1 MIISEINE
9 NIFNDFATKHT
20 LKNFFQ
26 TKEYGNFMKFS
37 DFSVMYIG
45 AYDNGSLVAASLV
58 LYKTLS
64 AGIKY
69 GYAPR
74 GFLIDY
80 YNTDLLTRFTREV
93 KAYFS
98 KRKFAFI
105 KINPE
110 ITFATLDYE
119 KKLKNVNKTN
129 RELIDTLKSLGYV
142 KLKDHL
148 YFESLLPKYT
158 PVIYL
163 PNYNFDLLN
172 KNMIDT
178 LRNHELSG
186 ITLTIGTENDLET
199 FYSFV
204 KGKTAHPLSY
214 YKKLYNAFRE
224 TGKIDLVLVA
234 LDYSMYVKYLQK
246 QFAYEQVNNDRIN
259 NEFRNNPNDPDL
271 YQEKMKSDQLVNQL
285 QFDIA
290 KVNDKMGENPEKQIL
305 GSALIIKH
313 EGRITLFIS
322 GCNKDFNG
330 IDLKTYMYYKI
341 IKDYKDNGYLYL
353 DLYGITGD
361 FEDTNPYKDLNDFK
375 LKFEPT
381 VYEYIGEFDLIVNKP
396 FHQFLWS
403 TNKIQKEF
411 YRSKNTGIY

>member
-9 NIFNDFATKHT
+9 NIFSDFASKHT

-26 TKEYGNFMKFS
+26 TKEYGTFMKYS
-37 DFSVMYIG
+37 DFSIMYIG
-45 AYDNGSLVAASLV
+45 AYENGVLVAASLI
-58 LYKTLS
+58 LYKVLS

-74 GFLIDY
+74 GFIVDY
-80 YNTDLLTRFTREV
+80 YNNDLLVKFTKEI
-93 KAYFS
+93 KSYFF

-110 ITFATLDYE
+110 ITYATLDYE
-119 KKLKNVNKTN
+119 KKTKSINQTNKD
-129 RELIDTLKSLGYV
+129 LIATLKSLGYV
-142 KLKDHL
+142 KLKDNL

-172 KNMIDT
+172 KTMIDT
-178 LRNHELSG
+178 LRDDELSG
-186 ITLTIGTENDLET
+186 ITLTVGTTDDIDT

-204 KGKTAHPLSY
+204 KDKTAHPVSY
-214 YKKLYNAFRE
+214 YKKLYESFKASD
-224 TGKIDLVLVA
+224 KADLLLVTMN
-234 LDYSMYVKYLQK
+234 YSMYVKYLQK
-246 QFAYEQVNNDRIN
+246 QFAYEQTNNDRIN
-259 NEFRNNPNDPDL
+259 AKFRENPNDHEL
-271 YQEKMKSDQLVNQL
+271 YDQKRISDQLINKL
-285 QFDIA
+285 SYDISTA
-290 KVNDKMGENPEKQIL
+290 NEKMGDSQQKEIL

-313 EGRITLFIS
+313 EGRVTIYIC

-330 IDLKTYMYYKI
+330 IDIKTYMYYKI
-341 IKDYKDNGYLYL
+341 IKDYKDNNYLYL

-361 FEDTNPYKDLNDFK
+361 FEDSNPYKDLNDFK

-411 YRSKNTGIY
+411 YKSKNTSLY

>member
-9 NIFNDFATKHT
+9 NIFNDFASKHT

-26 TKEYGNFMKFS
+26 TREYGNFMKFS

-172 KNMIDT
+172 KNMIDK
-178 LRNHELSG
+178 LRKHELSN
-186 ITLTIGTENDLET
+186 ITLAIGTENDLET
-199 FYSFV
+199 F
-204 KGKTAHPLSY
+204 
-214 YKKLYNAFRE
+214 
-224 TGKIDLVLVA
+224 
-234 LDYSMYVKYLQK
+234 
-246 QFAYEQVNNDRIN
+246 
-259 NEFRNNPNDPDL
+259 
-271 YQEKMKSDQLVNQL
+271 
-285 QFDIA
+285 
-290 KVNDKMGENPEKQIL
+290 
-305 GSALIIKH
+305 
-313 EGRITLFIS
+313 
-322 GCNKDFNG
+322 
-330 IDLKTYMYYKI
+330 
-341 IKDYKDNGYLYL
+341 
-353 DLYGITGD
+353 
-361 FEDTNPYKDLNDFK
+361 
-375 LKFEPT
+375 
-381 VYEYIGEFDLIVNKP
+381 
-396 FHQFLWS
+396 
-403 TNKIQKEF
+403 
-411 YRSKNTGIY
+411 

>member
-9 NIFNDFATKHT
+9 TLFGDFASKHA

-26 TKEYGNFMKFS
+26 TKEYGTFMKHSEFE
-37 DFSVMYIG
+37 VMYIG
-45 AYDNGSLVAASLV
+45 AYENGVLVAASLI
-58 LYKTLS
+58 LYKSLS

-80 YNTDLLTRFTREV
+80 YNTDLLTRFTKEI
-93 KAYFS
+93 KSYFF

-110 ITFATLDYE
+110 ITYSQLDYE
-119 KKLKNVNKTN
+119 TKTKNVNQANK
-129 RELIDTLKSLGYV
+129 ELVATLKSLGYT

-178 LRNHELSG
+178 LRNNELSG
-186 ITLTIGTENDLET
+186 ITLTVGKEDDIET

-204 KGKTAHPLSY
+204 KDKTAHPIKY
-214 YKKLYNAFRE
+214 YKSLYSIFHESDKA
-224 TGKIDLVLVA
+224 DLLIVNM
-234 LDYSMYVKYLQK
+234 DYSMYVKYLQK
-246 QFAYEQVNNDRIN
+246 QYAYEQVNNDRIN
-259 NEFRNNPNDPDL
+259 SKFRENPKDQDL
-271 YQEKMKSDQLVNQL
+271 YNQKMESDALLNKISVDITTANNKMIDNQP
-285 QFDIA
+285 
-290 KVNDKMGENPEKQIL
+290 KETL
-305 GSALIIKH
+305 GAALIIKH
-313 EGRITLFIS
+313 EGRITIYIC
-322 GCNKDFNG
+322 GCNKEFNG
-330 IDLKTYMYYKI
+330 IDIKTYMYYKI
-341 IKDYKDNGYLYL
+341 IKDYKDRNYLYL

-361 FEDTNPYKDLNDFK
+361 FTDTNPYKSLNDFK

-411 YRSKNTGIY
+411 YRSKDTSLN

>member
-26 TKEYGNFMKFS
+26 TREYGNFMKFS

-204 KGKTAHPLSY
+204 KDKTAHPLSY

-259 NEFRNNPNDPDL
+259 NEFRSNPNDPDL

-290 KVNDKMGENPEKQIL
+290 KVNDRMGENPEKQIL

-361 FEDTNPYKDLNDFK
+361 FEDTNPYKDLNEFK

-411 YRSKNTGIY
+411 YRSKNTNVY

>member
-9 NIFNDFATKHT
+9 NVFNDFAKSHT
-20 LKNFFQ
+20 MKNFFQ
-26 TKEYGNFMKFS
+26 TKEYGQFMKYS
-37 DFSVMYIG
+37 DFNIMYIG
-45 AYDNGSLVAASLV
+45 AYENGSLVAGSLI

-93 KAYFS
+93 KSYFN

-172 KNMIDT
+172 KNMIET

-214 YKKLYNAFRE
+214 YKKLYNAFKE
-224 TGKIDLVLVA
+224 TGKIDLVLVS

-322 GCNKDFNG
+322 GCNKEFNG

-361 FEDTNPYKDLNDFK
+361 FEDTNPYKDLNEFK